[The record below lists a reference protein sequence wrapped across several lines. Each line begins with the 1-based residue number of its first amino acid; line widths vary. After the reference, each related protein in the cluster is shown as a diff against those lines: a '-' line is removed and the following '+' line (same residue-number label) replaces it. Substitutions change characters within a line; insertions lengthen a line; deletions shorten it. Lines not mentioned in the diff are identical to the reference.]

1 MTERTDLEV
10 AKEQASHP
18 TKHDHNTDPVKPKQ
32 STAKRLD
39 KTTLEDQGQ
48 LKASTNPH
56 SIKLKISLIRWSDA
70 LANKIPETE
79 SPKPLLFPY
88 DRTKLDMVRIFQL
101 GREQPSPAK
110 KVSVGV
116 HHTVS
121 KARKNSGFTQTVI
134 GGQVIK
140 SESLGAKISF
150 PSKAKAK
157 KETQAGPCLIVGI
170 DFGTTYSGVSF
181 VASDG
186 EADRIKT
193 IVKWPGNPD
202 NREKVP
208 SAIAYSGDL
217 GEVDT
222 WGYEALAD
230 TSTFSWFKLLMN
242 QGGHSSNEDDPLL
255 QQAVGAGLLKIPQ
268 GKTATELAQDYMTCL
283 YQHVLKYLN
292 KAYKS
297 DIVADLPIH
306 AILTAPADWGPE
318 YKATLIKVAEAAGI
332 ASRDCDRIS
341 TIDEPEAAALAAFT
355 AAQEESALNGFEPN
369 TNAVIIDIGGG
380 TVVST
385 CLPIQLP
392 TPVIR
397 TNNGLLNKDLIT
409 YKIISTKPFKIAEAC
424 TGTSAK
430 CGATTIDRELH
441 QLMESRYGA
450 AFSGKPREEISQG
463 SEFMNKFEVLKKTF
477 KGCKP
482 GKKEYHLP
490 LLMDVDGDETYE
502 KDAKSREISEEIAAM
517 FEKVI
522 TPSLNL
528 VSQQMTKTREENRD
542 PIKTIVLC
550 GGMADSEYV
559 YSRFEDFCKE
569 DLKGEVDVIVP
580 TDSWPAI
587 AKGAAM
593 HGLLTKSMVQTR
605 KCRWSYG
612 ICMHREFDPEKDI
625 DENSLECPINGKR
638 ATEIYWYIKEGATI
652 RENIKWFEGYLVL
665 DTSKGKG
672 GLIGDMEVYR
682 SKESRPG
689 KTVDSDD
696 VEKMGTMRL
705 DFSTIAQGGRNR
717 FKAKKNLKQM
727 VKVGHRIVAG
737 RGVVEFYGKCASKT
751 IGFKDFKYE
760 AANATDK

>member
-1 MTERTDLEV
+1 
-10 AKEQASHP
+10 
-18 TKHDHNTDPVKPKQ
+18 
-32 STAKRLD
+32 
-39 KTTLEDQGQ
+39 
-48 LKASTNPH
+48 
-56 SIKLKISLIRWSDA
+56 
-70 LANKIPETE
+70 
-79 SPKPLLFPY
+79 
-88 DRTKLDMVRIFQL
+88 MVRIFQL
-101 GREQPSPAK
+101 GREQPPPAK

-116 HHTVS
+116 HRTVS
-121 KARKNSGFTQTVI
+121 KARPRNSGFTQTVI

-140 SESLGAKISF
+140 SESLGASTSF

-157 KETQAGPCLIVGI
+157 KENQTGSYLIVGI
-170 DFGTTYSGVSF
+170 DFGTTYSGVSV

-186 EADRIKT
+186 EAHHIKT
-193 IVKWPGNPD
+193 VLRWPGNTD

-208 SAIAYSGDL
+208 SAIAYTADL
-217 GEVDT
+217 GAVNS
-222 WGYEALAD
+222 WGYEALTD

-242 QGGHSSNEDDPLL
+242 QGGHASNEDDPLL
-255 QQAVGAGLLKIPQ
+255 QQAIGAGLLKVPE
-268 GKTATELAQDYMTCL
+268 GKTAKELAQDYMTCL
-283 YQHVLKYLN
+283 YQHVLKYLQ

-297 DIVADLPIH
+297 KIIGNLPIH

-318 YKATLIKVAEAAGI
+318 YKATLINIAEAAGI

-355 AAQEESALNGFEPN
+355 AAQEGPALNGFEPN

-380 TVVST
+380 TV
-385 CLPIQLP
+385 
-392 TPVIR
+392 
-397 TNNGLLNKDLIT
+397 DLIT

-441 QLMESRYGA
+441 RVMESRYGA

-463 SEFMNKFEVLKKTF
+463 SEFMNKFEELKKSF
-477 KGCKP
+477 EGCKP
-482 GKKEYHLP
+482 GMKKEHSLT
-490 LLMDVDGDETYE
+490 LLMDVEGDETYE
-502 KDAKSREISEEIAAM
+502 KGLQGGEISEEIAAM
-517 FEKVI
+517 FDKVI

-528 VSQQMTKTREENRD
+528 VCQQMAKTREENRD
-542 PIKTIVLC
+542 PINTIVLC

-580 TDSWPAI
+580 ADSWPAI

-593 HGLLTKSMVQTR
+593 HGLLSKSMVQSR

-612 ICMHREFDPEKDI
+612 ISMHREFDADKD
-625 DENSLECPINGKR
+625 DEENSFECPINGKR
-638 ATEIYWYIKEGATI
+638 AAEIYWYIKEGATI
-652 RENIKWFEGYLVL
+652 RESIKWFEGYLVL

-705 DFSTIAQGGRNR
+705 DFSTIVQGGRNR

-727 VKVGHRIVAG
+727 VKVGHRIVAD
-737 RGVVEFYGKCASKT
+737 RGIVEFQGRCASKT

>member
-1 MTERTDLEV
+1 M
-10 AKEQASHP
+10 P
-18 TKHDHNTDPVKPKQ
+18 I
-32 STAKRLD
+32 
-39 KTTLEDQGQ
+39 
-48 LKASTNPH
+48 
-56 SIKLKISLIRWSDA
+56 SI
-70 LANKIPETE
+70 
-79 SPKPLLFPY
+79 
-88 DRTKLDMVRIFQL
+88 
-101 GREQPSPAK
+101 
-110 KVSVGV
+110 GV
-116 HHTVS
+116 HRTVS
-121 KARKNSGFTQTVI
+121 KVRSGKGGFTQSVI

-140 SESLGAKISF
+140 SETLGANVSF

-157 KETQAGPCLIVGI
+157 AKKENQAGPCLIVGI

-208 SAIAYSGDL
+208 SAIAYTADL
-217 GEVDT
+217 GEVDS

-230 TSTFSWFKLLMN
+230 MSTFSWFKLLMS

-268 GKTATELAQDYMTCL
+268 GKTAIELAQDYMTCL

-355 AAQEESALNGFEPN
+355 AAQEEAALNGFKPN

-380 TVVST
+380 TV
-385 CLPIQLP
+385 
-392 TPVIR
+392 
-397 TNNGLLNKDLIT
+397 DLIT
-409 YKIISTKPFKIAEAC
+409 YKIVSTKPFKIAEAC

-441 QLMESRYGA
+441 QVMESRYGA

-477 KGCKP
+477 KGSKP
-482 GKKEYHLP
+482 GKYKEYHLP

-502 KDAKSREISEEIAAM
+502 KGLQRVKFKSEEIAAM
-517 FEKVI
+517 FDKVI

-528 VSQQMTKTREENRD
+528 VCQQMAKTREENRD
-542 PIKTIVLC
+542 PINTIVLC

-580 TDSWPAI
+580 ADSWPAI

-593 HGLLTKSMVQTR
+593 HGLLSKSMVQSR

-612 ICMHREFDPEKDI
+612 ISMHREFDADKD
-625 DENSLECPINGKR
+625 DEENSFECPINGKR
-638 ATEIYWYIKEGATI
+638 AAEIYWYIKEGATI
-652 RENIKWFEGYLVL
+652 RESIKWFEGYLVL

-705 DFSTIAQGGRNR
+705 DFSTIVQGGRNR

-727 VKVGHRIVAG
+727 VKVGHRIVAD
-737 RGVVEFYGKCASKT
+737 RGVVEFQGKCASKT

-760 AANATDK
+760 AANTTDK